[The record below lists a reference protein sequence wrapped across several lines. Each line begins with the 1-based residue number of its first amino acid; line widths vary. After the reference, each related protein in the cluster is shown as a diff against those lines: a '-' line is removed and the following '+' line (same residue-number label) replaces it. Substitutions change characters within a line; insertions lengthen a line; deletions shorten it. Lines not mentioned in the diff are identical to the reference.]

1 MRILFL
7 SRWFPYPANNGSKL
21 RIYNLLR
28 GLSRAHTVDLVSF
41 YDPREGVADLASLH
55 GICQEVK
62 AVAWREFNP
71 TSLSAL
77 RGLFGVMP
85 RSVVDTHSPEMSRV
99 IRAAL
104 DAKRYD
110 LLIAS
115 QIDMAPYAVERAE
128 IPVLL
133 EEAEVG
139 VYAQKAAQASA
150 WPGRMRHSLTWWK
163 YRQYLRGLF
172 RNIAAATVV
181 SDQEKRLLQMAVP
194 DARKIIVIPNC
205 MQLQD
210 YDGVSAEPNPDS
222 LIYTGSFRYDVNYE
236 AMVWFVNEVYPLVQA
251 QHPQARLII
260 TGDPA
265 GKQLPAASNLT
276 QTGVVADVRPW
287 LAAARVALAPL
298 QTGGGTRLKILEAM
312 ALRTPVVA
320 TSKGVEGLKAQSG
333 VHLLVADEPQDF
345 ADAVL
350 RLLREDVLHQQVAAA
365 GFDLVRQKYNWDAV
379 LPDLLQLAEETAQIG
394 VPLPE
399 TDR

>member
-1 MRILFL
+1 MHILFL

-21 RIYNLLR
+21 RIFNLLR

-41 YDPREGVADLASLH
+41 YDPGEGAADLAGLQ
-55 GICQEVK
+55 GICQGVR
-62 AVAWREFNP
+62 VIAWREFDP
-71 TSLSAL
+71 TSLNAL
-77 RGLFGVMP
+77 RGLFGVTP
-85 RSVVDTHSPEMSRV
+85 RSVVDTYSVEMSRV
-99 IRAAL
+99 IRDAL
-104 DAKRYD
+104 EAKRYD

-115 QIDMAPYAVERAE
+115 QIDMALYAVEQSE

-150 WPGRMRHSLTWWK
+150 WMGRLRHGLTWWK

-181 SDQEKRLLQMAVP
+181 SEQEKRLLQSAVP
-194 DARKIIVIPNC
+194 QAHRVIVIPNC

-210 YDGVSAEPNPDS
+210 YDGVSAKPRPDS
-222 LIYTGSFRYDVNYE
+222 LIYTGSFRYDVNHE
-236 AMVWFVNEVYPLVQA
+236 AMEWFAREVYPLILA
-251 QHPQARLII
+251 DHPQASLII

-265 GKQLPAASNLT
+265 GKALPAAKNIV
-276 QTGVVADVRPW
+276 QTGVVADVRPL

-312 ALRTPVVA
+312 ALRTPVVS
-320 TSKGVEGLKAQSG
+320 TTKGVEGLDAQAG
-333 VHLLVADEPQDF
+333 VHLLVADSPRDF

-350 RLLREDVLHQQVAAA
+350 QLLQDDALRERLADA
-365 GFDLVRQKYNWDAV
+365 GYQLVRQKYNWDAV
-379 LPDLLQLAEETAQIG
+379 LPGLLQLAEETARVDAPAVESG
-394 VPLPE
+394 
-399 TDR
+399 R